1 VNGDSALALQRAT
14 VVKVA
19 WRVMPIIVIGY
30 LIAYIDRSNVAFAA
44 LTMNKDLGFS
54 AYLYGW
60 GAGIFFL
67 GYALFEV
74 PSNLVLHRVGARVWI
89 ARIMISWGC
98 LSGLM
103 AAVTGPVSFITLR
116 LLLGIAEAGFFPGVV
131 LYFTYWFPA
140 RYRARVIAG
149 LYLAVPISNAAAA
162 LISSALL
169 ELHGAFGLKGWQW
182 IFVGEA
188 VPAVVL
194 GVLVLRL
201 LTDRPSLATWL
212 RPEQRDWLEAELQA
226 ERAQV
231 EHSGRLG
238 LLQALTDTRVLML
251 AVVWMLSL
259 VPTYGITFFMPQ
271 IVKALGSSSAM
282 TGVLTAIPYAIGV
295 VGPVA
300 IGFSSDRFHE
310 RRWHYIGTMALAA
323 VALVCAGG
331 VVHSYW
337 VLAAMSIAALGIYGS
352 KPCFWPMPSQFL
364 TGVGA
369 AAGIALINS
378 IGSIGGYAGPLVVG
392 WVKDR
397 TNSFEIGLY
406 FLASC
411 ALASALLAY
420 LGTRD
425 VAACAVTAV
434 GAPPRQP
441 RSAASS

>member
-1 VNGDSALALQRAT
+1 MPLI
-14 VVKVA
+14 VVS
-19 WRVMPIIVIGY
+19 Y
-30 LIAYIDRSNVAFAA
+30 LVAYIDRSNVAFAA

-74 PSNLVLHRVGARVWI
+74 PSNLVLVRVGARVWI
-89 ARIMISWGC
+89 ARIMITWG
-98 LSGLM
+98 LLAGLM
-103 AAVTGPVSFITLR
+103 AAVTGPASFVTLR
-116 LLLGIAEAGFFPGVV
+116 FLLGAAEAGFFPGVV

-140 RYRARVIAG
+140 RYRARVIAV

-169 ELHGAFGLKGWQW
+169 ELDGALGLKGWQW
-182 IFVGEA
+182 VFVGEA

-201 LTDRPSLATWL
+201 LTDRPLLATWL
-212 RPEQRDWLEAELQA
+212 QPEQRDWLEAELHM
-226 ERAQV
+226 ERTQV
-231 EHSGRLG
+231 ERSGRLG

-251 AVVWMLSL
+251 AVVWMFSL
-259 VPTYGITFFMPQ
+259 VPSYGVAFFMPQ
-271 IVKALGSSSAM
+271 IVKALGPSNAM

-295 VGPVA
+295 VGPVV
-300 IGFSSDRFHE
+300 IGFSSDRFSE

-323 VALVCAGG
+323 VALACAGRSVG
-331 VVHSYW
+331 SYW
-337 VLAAMSIAALGIYGS
+337 VLLAMSVAALGIYGC

-369 AAGIALINS
+369 AAGIALISS
-378 IGSIGGYAGPLVVG
+378 IGNIGGYVGPLVVG

-397 TNSFEIGLY
+397 THSFEVGLY

-420 LGTRD
+420 LGTRAIATTAI
-425 VAACAVTAV
+425 AAVRT
-434 GAPPRQP
+434 APPPDPGRHELV
-441 RSAASS
+441 